1 MRRQFTI
8 APALAA
14 LIAGLASPALAKP
27 AVPGADAESRAA
39 ATVKAMTTEEKTVM
53 THGILPISMFTG
65 NPVPADAV
73 PAAGYVAGIPRLDVP
88 SLKETGA
95 SLGVA

>member
-14 LIAGLASPALAKP
+14 LIAGLASPAFAKP
-27 AVPGADAESRAA
+27 AAQGTDAEARAA

-53 THGILPISMFTG
+53 THGI
-65 NPVPADAV
+65 
-73 PAAGYVAGIPRLDVP
+73 
-88 SLKETGA
+88 
-95 SLGVA
+95 

>member
-1 MRRQFTI
+1 MKQSIRQQFTM

-27 AVPGADAESRAA
+27 AASGTDAEMRAA

-53 THGILPISMFTG
+53 THGI
-65 NPVPADAV
+65 
-73 PAAGYVAGIPRLDVP
+73 
-88 SLKETGA
+88 
-95 SLGVA
+95 